1 MLDIKMKD
9 KVKEN
14 NSEKKLFEKNGYLI
28 LKDFL
33 SEKEVSDLKNMLIR
47 GYNFHLEDDINEKN
61 ISEVIMKHENCNLH
75 DKLYEAFKYISSSV
89 YFVNIGE
96 KFSNFVKEKFNLDT
110 KIITT
115 GFAIGIKDSKRTAYD
130 WHQEK
135 PYYENEETIH
145 LQFPMIYPCNEKNGT
160 MSVLEGSQKQGYI
173 KEVKNIKINQKSVNS
188 FVPKNIDDLINIYP
202 EKSFNMSIRD
212 AGVFDQNIIHRT
224 NKNSVNKV
232 RFAGIIRLKII

>member
-1 MLDIKMKD
+1 MKNKIKD
-9 KVKEN
+9 NNLEKE
-14 NSEKKLFEKNGYLI
+14 LFEKNGYLI
-28 LKDFL
+28 LKNFL
-33 SEKEVSDLKNMLIR
+33 SEEEARNLKSMLIE
-47 GYNFHLEDDINEKN
+47 GYNIFLEDEINENN
-61 ISEVIMKHENCNLH
+61 ISEVIMKHENNYLH
-75 DKLYEAFKYISSSV
+75 DKLYEAFKYISSSG

-96 KFSNFVKEKFNLDT
+96 KFSKFVKEKFNLDS
-110 KIITT
+110 KIKNT

-135 PYYENEETIH
+135 PYYENQETIH
-145 LQFPMIYPCNEKNGT
+145 LQFPMIYPCSEANGT
-160 MSVLEGSQKQGYI
+160 MSVLEGSQNQGYI

-188 FVPKNIDDLINIYP
+188 FVPKNINDLIKIYP

-232 RFAGIIRLKII
+232 RFAGIIRLQII